1 MEIIEKPINEW
12 KYNKKDIVV
21 YETINDKN
29 IQILDFNDSC
39 SDGYLGL
46 SEYCCKFIKIKPIY
60 VYMNLNI
67 AYKCIVKIDTLL
79 YRFAKDTKPIEVV
92 ADFDKLGLKIDIDT
106 QNYIK
111 HQLNLD

>member
-1 MEIIEKPINEW
+1 MEIIEKPINDW
-12 KYNKKDIVV
+12 KYNKKNIVV

-46 SEYCCKFIKIKPIY
+46 SEHCCKFIKIKPIY

-92 ADFDKLGLKIDIDT
+92 SDFDKLGLKIDKDT